1 MKFKKIARK
10 KKFFEVHWVDSV
22 SSGQWKTIEGVR
34 KFSSKEFRIVTKGFL
49 IMKNKKVVTI
59 ASSIGEDDTYI
70 SMVGI
75 PRGCIKKIK
84 FLS

>member
-1 MKFKKIARK
+1 MRFKKIRNK
-10 KKFFEVHWVDSV
+10 KKFVEVHWVDSV
-22 SSGQWKTIEGVR
+22 SSGQWKSIDGIK

-59 ASSIGEDDTYI
+59 ASSIGEDNTYI
-70 SMVGI
+70 SMIGI

-84 FLS
+84 FLN

>member
-10 KKFFEVHWVDSV
+10 KKFVEVHWVDSV
-22 SSGQWKTIEGVR
+22 SSARWRNIDEVKD
-34 KFSSKEFRIVTKGFL
+34 FSSKEFKIVTRGFL
-49 IMKNKKVVTI
+49 IMESKKVITI
-59 ASSIGEDDTYI
+59 GSTIGEDDTYI

>member
-10 KKFFEVHWVDSV
+10 KKFVEVHWVDSV
-22 SSGQWKTIEGVR
+22 SSARWRNIDEVKD
-34 KFSSKEFRIVTKGFL
+34 FSSKEFKIVTRGFL
-49 IMKNKKVVTI
+49 IMESKKVITI
-59 ASSIGEDDTYI
+59 GSTIGEDNGYM

-84 FLS
+84 FLN